1 MQFPIIFLGVTEIQQ
16 NLKDDLNSTLGF
28 LDQFLSESKWVAG
41 DNVTI
46 ADTSIYASLSSI
58 LVSIKLPRNLLDL
71 SLVNLS
77 KPTQMFLQAV
87 GWNISKFPNILRWV
101 QQCESLPGFAE
112 NEEGAK
118 AFGEAVKKNLKQ

>member
-1 MQFPIIFLGVTEIQQ
+1 MRTYSSPWPKLTRHKFVEFLCLLPFFLQFPIIFLGVTEIQQ

-58 LVSIKLPRNLLDL
+58 LVSIKLPRNLLDS

-77 KPTQMFLQAV
+77 KPTQ
-87 GWNISKFPNILRWV
+87 
-101 QQCESLPGFAE
+101 
-112 NEEGAK
+112 
-118 AFGEAVKKNLKQ
+118 